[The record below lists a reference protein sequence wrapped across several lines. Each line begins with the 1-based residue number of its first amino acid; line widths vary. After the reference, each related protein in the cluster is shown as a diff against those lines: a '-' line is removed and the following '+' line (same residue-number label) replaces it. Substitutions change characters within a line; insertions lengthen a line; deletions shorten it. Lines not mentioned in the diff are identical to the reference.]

1 MEETTANTASYAIS
15 ARFLEI
21 RGSLNGRLTNSEELE
36 FFFFLLRAISFSPL
50 LSFFLFF
57 SSFSSLRFA
66 RFYFPEIF
74 IRIDKFEMKIIRPC
88 ILNFVANKFV
98 SRNGLSCISIY
109 FNLRLFNFN
118 LINYSLANYQ
128 F

>member
-74 IRIDKFEMKIIRPC
+74 IRIDKFEMKIIQSC
-88 ILNFVANKFV
+88 ILNFVNNKFV

>member
-36 FFFFLLRAISFSPL
+36 FSFFLLRAISFSPL
-50 LSFFLFF
+50 LSFFFF
-57 SSFSSLRFA
+57 SSFSFLRFA

-74 IRIDKFEMKIIRPC
+74 IRIDKFEMKIIQPC

-98 SRNGLSCISIY
+98 SRNGLSCILIY

>member
-1 MEETTANTASYAIS
+1 MEETTANTAGYAIS

-74 IRIDKFEMKIIRPC
+74 IRIDKFEMKIIQPC

-98 SRNGLSCISIY
+98 SRNDLSCISIY